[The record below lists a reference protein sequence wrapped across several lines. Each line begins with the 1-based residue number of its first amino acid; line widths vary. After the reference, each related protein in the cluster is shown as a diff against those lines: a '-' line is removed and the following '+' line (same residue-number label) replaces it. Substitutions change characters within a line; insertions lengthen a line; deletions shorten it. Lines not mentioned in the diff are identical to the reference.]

1 MKKNSVCPKS
11 LGLFFAVIAI
21 LVWGITF
28 VSTKY
33 LLGSF
38 SPLEILFV
46 RFLLAYL
53 GLLLFKPVSL
63 GLQNKRDNVWFLLA
77 GLSGIIIYQFTENA
91 ALSFTTASN
100 VSIIVS
106 ICPMFTAIISQIFLR
121 EKHVTLFF
129 VVGFVT
135 AIFGVTLVS
144 LNGSNGI
151 YLNPKGDLLALASAV
166 CWGFYSLAVSKI
178 NKMNLDRI
186 LCTRRMFFFAVLSMI
201 PVFIYGVIKNEPS
214 RVSFVDLNVANN
226 ISRFSDVRAWIN
238 FCFLG
243 FGASAFCFVAW
254 NSACDSLGTVKVTVG
269 LYMIPVV
276 TIIFAFFIL
285 GEKMSV
291 MGFAGCSITIAGLF
305 ISNIR
310 KFPKSGGKN

>member
-28 VSTKY
+28 VSTEY

-63 GLQNKRDNVWFLLA
+63 CLQNKKDNVWFLLA

-121 EKHVTLFF
+121 ETCDSFLCCWICHCNFW
-129 VVGFVT
+129 
-135 AIFGVTLVS
+135 
-144 LNGSNGI
+144 SNPGQF
-151 YLNPKGDLLALASAV
+151 K
-166 CWGFYSLAVSKI
+166 WKQ
-178 NKMNLDRI
+178 
-186 LCTRRMFFFAVLSMI
+186 
-201 PVFIYGVIKNEPS
+201 
-214 RVSFVDLNVANN
+214 
-226 ISRFSDVRAWIN
+226 
-238 FCFLG
+238 
-243 FGASAFCFVAW
+243 W
-254 NSACDSLGTVKVTVG
+254 NSLESQ
-269 LYMIPVV
+269 
-276 TIIFAFFIL
+276 
-285 GEKMSV
+285 
-291 MGFAGCSITIAGLF
+291 
-305 ISNIR
+305 R
-310 KFPKSGGKN
+310 